1 MCARQQKNYIQNK
14 NRANNHCT
22 AAIPRHLT
30 TQVRD
35 TEMPANLNSQTTAQ
49 AAHEQHKL
57 PIYQRQ
63 TKEKNTINIL
73 VLFCFVSFILPS
85 VSVYLD
91 GLRENSCYFFPSHWS
106 RLHYKHSNKQPIHEN
121 FGVVHTPLSHICLPD
136 HDGVTIVLHAHNSA
150 AQSMCTKTVAHSAD
164 G

>member
-1 MCARQQKNYIQNK
+1 MCARQQKKYTQNK
-14 NRANNHCT
+14 NRANNHRT

-30 TQVRD
+30 TQARD

-49 AAHEQHKL
+49 AAHKQHKL

-85 VSVYLD
+85 VSVAGCAKTAVIFFHHTGSDYIISIQTTTNTWKISVSCTHHFHVSAYLITME
-91 GLRENSCYFFPSHWS
+91 LLLFCTHIIPLHS
-106 RLHYKHSNKQPIHEN
+106 RCARKL
-121 FGVVHTPLSHICLPD
+121 
-136 HDGVTIVLHAHNSA
+136 
-150 AQSMCTKTVAHSAD
+150 
-164 G
+164 

>member
-1 MCARQQKNYIQNK
+1 MCARQQRKYTQNK
-14 NRANNHCT
+14 NRANNHRT

-30 TQVRD
+30 TQARD

-49 AAHEQHKL
+49 AAHKQHKL

-91 GLRENSCYFFPSHWS
+91 GLRENSCYFFPSHWI
-106 RLHYKHSNKQPIHEN
+106 RLHYKHWNNNQYMKISVSCTHHFHVSAYLITMELLLFCTHII
-121 FGVVHTPLSHICLPD
+121 PL
-136 HDGVTIVLHAHNSA
+136 
-150 AQSMCTKTVAHSAD
+150 HSRCARKL
-164 G
+164 